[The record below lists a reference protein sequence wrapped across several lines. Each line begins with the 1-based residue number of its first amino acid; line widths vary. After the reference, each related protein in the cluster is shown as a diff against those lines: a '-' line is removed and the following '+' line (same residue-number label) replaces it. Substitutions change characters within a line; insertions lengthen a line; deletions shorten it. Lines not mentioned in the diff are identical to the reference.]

1 MKNPSYQRLAA
12 LALTGV
18 VLAACADA
26 PTSPSGLR
34 GPVAN
39 VQQGKIRTLTVCAV
53 GPAGNY
59 GYEMS
64 VNKNGSLT
72 GTTTPYGLSYAI
84 PAFGCLDV
92 ATLTQGGFV
101 PGTGGDP
108 LTVITVEQKTA
119 PANTVLDGL
128 IKTELDYAQAA
139 CADLST
145 FASSTCGIDTQEA
158 GPSEPVV
165 LNYYHGSVLTFWNS
179 AVPTEVEGC
188 TLTQGYWKTHTAAGE
203 WPAGYLPGDMFF
215 NSGKTWLQ
223 LFNTPPKGSAYV
235 VLAHQYMAATLNLA
249 SGASMTGIVDEAY
262 DNATAYFN
270 GGSATSAQLIAW
282 SETLD
287 AYNNGLAGGNPAHCD
302 D

>member
-1 MKNPSYQRLAA
+1 MTSLSYQKLAS

-34 GPVAN
+34 GPAAN

-64 VNKNGSLT
+64 INKGGSLT
-72 GTTTPYGLSYAI
+72 GTTTPYGLAYSV

-92 ATLTQGGFV
+92 ATITQGTFT
-101 PGTGGDP
+101 PGTGDP
-108 LTVITVEQKTA
+108 LTTITVEQKTA

-139 CADLST
+139 CADLTT
-145 FASSTCGIDTQEA
+145 FASSTCGIDTQEP

-188 TLTQGYWKTHTAAGE
+188 TLTQGYWKNHTE
-203 WPAGYLPGDMFF
+203 SWPAGYSPNAAFF
-215 NSGKTWLQ
+215 ASGKSWIN
-223 LFNTPPKGSAYV
+223 LFNTPPKGSAYII
-235 VLAHQYMAATLNLA
+235 LAHQYMAATLNLA
-249 SGASMTGIVDEAY
+249 AGASMTGIVDEAY
-262 DNATAYFN
+262 DGATNHFN
-270 GGSATSAQLIAW
+270 GTAPATSAQLIAW
-282 SETLD
+282 SQTLD
-287 AYNNGLAGGNPAHCD
+287 AYNNGLAGGNPGHCD